1 MTILDKSHEL
11 IGLINACGSPSHCRA
26 LSLPVFL
33 TFVTALWLLWR
44 VCFEYTVSA
53 WKVRQQQVLQTFG
66 NCADS
71 HWNKLKRLHIPKDR
85 TTRIFTNFLGLF
97 WWSPDWMLVPQ
108 VERIWANSN
117 FQASF
122 STFFMIRMTLIVGLC
137 FVSLDSAVYINDIHS
152 SALLANISYILIT
165 PERSIFRNIYHQF
178 LSSSL
183 LII

>member
-122 STFFMIRMTLIVGLC
+122 STFSMIRMTLIVGLC
-137 FVSLDSAVYINDIHS
+137 FVIQIQIQILRCNLRFCSLHKWYPFFCP
-152 SALLANISYILIT
+152 IS
-165 PERSIFRNIYHQF
+165 
-178 LSSSL
+178 
-183 LII
+183 